1 MATYINNIIKFG
13 QYQYLNNIIM
23 NFNIENLKNR
33 SKQVSE
39 EKRTGGITAKRIGS
53 LFMI

>member
-39 EKRTGGITAKRIGS
+39 EKEQEE
-53 LFMI
+53 LLQNV